1 MADKKEKPISIRLTP
16 KALDRLDRLADDLEM
31 NRTGVIQEALKVL
44 ERQIEE
50 QKRPYEVVLPVSE
63 MPPESKTENSLL
75 T

>member
-16 KALDRLDRLADDLEM
+16 KALDRLDRLAESLEM
-31 NRTGVIQEALKVL
+31 NRTGVIQEALKML

-63 MPPESKTENSLL
+63 VFKEQEA
-75 T
+75 

>member
-16 KALDRLDRLADDLEM
+16 KALERLDRLADALEM

-50 QKRPYEVVLPVSE
+50 QKRPYEVVLPLSE
-63 MPPESKTENSLL
+63 THPNQEV
-75 T
+75 